1 MTRSGMMS
9 RPRQRN
15 KNGAGANQP
24 GYAEPHLR
32 SQQTPS
38 HAILTDG
45 ARQRVVDNRFMKAS
59 EKLFKLRV
67 EGPMG
72 CDAQALGSKDLQA
85 DTDIQS

>member
-1 MTRSGMMS
+1 MS
-9 RPRQRN
+9 WD
-15 KNGAGANQP
+15 
-24 GYAEPHLR
+24 LR
-32 SQQTPS
+32 STNGI
-38 HAILTDG
+38 ARNTDRCG

-85 DTDIQS
+85 ETDIQSRGCTINKRRIVILCCLLARQARW